1 MQISVRAL
9 FTGIHGILF
18 GWFFIAAIFTV
29 VVELIRSS
37 NQTRPSELTARGYT
51 WARIYLVLTVA
62 AGWVAVFLGAYVVY
76 PWYRAIP
83 PAGLTNLSGYPQA
96 LLQSSPTTSDLH
108 ELGMEWKEHVAW
120 FAPIVMTA
128 VVYVLLRCRST
139 VRNTPRIRAAVL
151 TFALF
156 ALIAAGIAGFWG
168 AMLDKTAPVEGGTT
182 IHLMG
187 GQR

>member
-1 MQISVRAL
+1 MQISMRAL

-18 GWFFIAAIFTV
+18 GWFFIAAIFTI
-29 VVELIRSS
+29 VVELVRSS
-37 NQTRPSELTARGYT
+37 NQTQPSELTARGLF
-51 WARIYLVLTVA
+51 WARVYLVVTVA
-62 AGWVAVFLGAYVVY
+62 AGWLAVLLGAYVVY

-96 LLQSSPTTSDLH
+96 LLRSNPATTDLH

-120 FAPIVMTA
+120 FAPIAMTA
-128 VVYVLLRCRST
+128 VAYVLLCCRPA
-139 VRNTPRIRAAVL
+139 VRRAPRIRATVL

-156 ALIAAGIAGFWG
+156 ALVAAGIAGFWG
-168 AMLDKTAPVEGGTT
+168 AMIDKTAPVEGGAT

>member
-1 MQISVRAL
+1 MQISMRAL
-9 FTGIHGILF
+9 FTGIHVILF

-29 VVELIRSS
+29 VVELVRSS
-37 NQTRPSELTARGYT
+37 NQTQPSELTPRGYSL
-51 WARIYLVLTVA
+51 ARIYLIATVA
-62 AGWVAVFLGAYVVY
+62 AGWIAVLLGAYVVY

-96 LLQSSPTTSDLH
+96 LLQSSPATSDLH
-108 ELGMEWKEHVAW
+108 ELGMEWKEHIAW
-120 FAPIVMTA
+120 FAPIAMTA
-128 VVYVLLRCRST
+128 VAYVLLHCRSAVQKT
-139 VRNTPRIRAAVL
+139 ARIRAAVL

-168 AMLDKTAPVEGGTT
+168 AMIDKTAPIKGGTT

-187 GQR
+187 GQQ